1 MFNKNDFSHPQEISW
16 LGYNR
21 GWVLLS
27 LRVVLYFPQASVG
40 ERKRARK
47 FTFCE
52 KRRLAEGREK
62 KGFPYWVLERLL
74 LVRFCFWCGYSSM
87 SVSTLSPFFFFDLL
101 FSPSSSTKGHRKY
114 LPFILFVRWGY
125 LVIKLCKSVLKL
137 CKSLSDSRNGLKA
150 ALCAEG
156 SEFDS

>member
-1 MFNKNDFSHPQEISW
+1 MFNKNDFRHPCKHRKLAGLAIIVA
-16 LGYNR
+16 L
-21 GWVLLS
+21 LLS

-87 SVSTLSPFFFFDLL
+87 SVSTLSQFFFLTAF
-101 FSPSSSTKGHRKY
+101 FSFFIYERSPEISTIY
-114 LPFILFVRWGY
+114 FVRQMRIFNY
-125 LVIKLCKSVLKL
+125 KIVQKCS
-137 CKSLSDSRNGLKA
+137 
-150 ALCAEG
+150 
-156 SEFDS
+156 